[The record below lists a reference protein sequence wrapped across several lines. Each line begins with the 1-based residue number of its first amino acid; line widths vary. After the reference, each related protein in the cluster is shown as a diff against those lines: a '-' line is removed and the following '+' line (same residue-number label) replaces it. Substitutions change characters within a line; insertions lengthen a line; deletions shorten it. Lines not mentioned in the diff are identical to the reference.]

1 MKVINYG
8 SAYIDKIILGGNM
21 MKKVVIAKN
30 GNQVSA
36 HFGHCEGFEIFHIN
50 DGNVVERHFIESPGH
65 RPGFLPV
72 FLNEKGANVI
82 IAGGMGETAQMLF
95 AENGIEVVVG
105 AQGDIDDVISKYMG
119 GNLASSGDVCKEHE
133 HHGEGCSH

>member
-1 MKVINYG
+1 M
-8 SAYIDKIILGGNM
+8 GGIK

-36 HFGHCEGFEIFHIN
+36 HFGHCEGFEMFHIE
-50 DGNVVERHFIESPGH
+50 DGNVVERHFIASPGH

-72 FLNEKGANVI
+72 FLNERGANVI

-95 AENGIEVVVG
+95 AENNIEVVVG
-105 AQGDIDDVISKYMG
+105 AKGELDDIISMYMG
-119 GNLASSGDVCKEHE
+119 GKLVSSGDVCKEHAHE
-133 HHGEGCSH
+133 GEEGCSH